1 MTQYITPIILV
12 LVLEMVF
19 LIVLPAARS
28 IIYSAVSLVGRS
40 SLASYKGEL
49 AKNNFVTFV
58 WNNVM
63 ASVGCC
69 GVHNYTDFTHN
80 RAWQVTKLDRQASG
94 VVLNSLQRYAQT
106 QDSAVLTRIFLSY
119 HVIKPDYSSTF

>member
-19 LIVLPAARS
+19 LIVLPAAKS
-28 IIYSAVSLVGRS
+28 VMYSAVSLVGRS

-49 AKNNFVTFV
+49 AKNNLVTLV

-80 RAWQVTKLDRQASG
+80 RVWQVTRLDRQASG
-94 VVLNSLQRYAQT
+94 VVLNSYC
-106 QDSAVLTRIFLSY
+106 IFAEL
-119 HVIKPDYSSTF
+119 